1 MTRPQDEEEHM
12 TINDPKAPLITDTW
26 EVSSR
31 IYRDPQ
37 IFAKEMSHVY
47 GRTWVYV
54 AHESEI
60 PAGGDY
66 KTAHIGLQ
74 PVIVSRSSDD
84 GSISVMFNR
93 CRHRGSAVCQQ
104 DFGNSNFFRCAY
116 HGWTYN
122 SSGKLVGVPFDDG
135 YGEEFDKSALGLVH
149 VAQVDTYRGFVF
161 ATLSETVPPLVE
173 YLGNSARYLDFIADL
188 SPEGIEL
195 SSHAHKLVFNGNWK
209 LQIENTID
217 PYHFSFTHQS
227 WLDILKERNE
237 GKSSPWIKNVRTNED
252 WRGIDL
258 EGGHAVHEFGA
269 LDAAGENAHE
279 IAIGELIPFNLNIFP
294 SLAFVGAHLRLVVPR
309 DVNTTWVYLYPVF
322 PKDADEETRT
332 RILRDH
338 EIFYGPSGF
347 GSTDDIEVGFDRV
360 TRGLEASDSPADF
373 TLMRRGLHREQIDPE
388 TGLRVGRSSDE
399 VPQRAYLRRW
409 LEMMEGNNDNG

>member
-1 MTRPQDEEEHM
+1 MTAQEDK
-12 TINDPKAPLITDTW
+12 TPLITDSW

-31 IYRDPQ
+31 IYRDPA
-37 IFAKEMSHVY
+37 IFDQEMTHIF

-54 AHESEI
+54 AHETEVPS
-60 PAGGDY
+60 GGDY
-66 KTAHIGLQ
+66 KTAHIGTQ

-84 GSISVMFNR
+84 DTISVMFNR

-104 DFGNSNFFRCAY
+104 AFGNSNFFRCAY
-116 HGWTYN
+116 HGWTYK
-122 SSGKLVGVPFDDG
+122 SDGSLVGVPFDDG
-135 YGEEFDKSALGLVH
+135 YGENFDKTQLGLVH
-149 VAQVDTYRGFVF
+149 VARVGNYRGFIF
-161 ATLSETVPPLVE
+161 ASLADDVPELE
-173 YLGNSARYLDFIADL
+173 DALGHSRTYLDFLADL
-188 SPEGIEL
+188 GDDGIEI
-195 SSHAHKLVFNGNWK
+195 SADAHKLVFEGNWK

-227 WLDILKERNE
+227 WLDILKERNG
-237 GKSSPWIKNVRTNED
+237 GKSSPWVKNVRTNES

-258 EGGHAVHEFGA
+258 ENGHAVHEFGELGA
-269 LDAAGENAHE
+269 QENAHE

-309 DVNTTWVYLYPVF
+309 DVNTTWVYLYPIF
-322 PKDADEETRT
+322 PKGADEETRS

-338 EIFYGPSGF
+338 EIFYGSAGF

-360 TRGLEASDSPADF
+360 TRGFQASATPADW
-373 TLMRRGLHREQIDPE
+373 TLMARGLDREETDPK

-409 LEMMEGNNDNG
+409 LELMEANDDDN